1 MNSKPKKNVVSNE
14 PTYEETR
21 QTVLEL
27 ELKARYW
34 EAMWKIRF
42 YTLEAEKLVPEYEQ
56 HMEQL
61 KEKQKLVHDE
71 ILANLSKAKEIG
83 GDNLDIP
90 GELIKNKEVA
100 NG

>member
-1 MNSKPKKNVVSNE
+1 MNSKPKKNVVVNE
-14 PTYEETR
+14 PTFEQTR

-71 ILANLSKAKEIG
+71 ILANLTKAKELG